1 MLNKI
6 KKSIENKTDILLLT
20 SIDVRH
26 YLRKMIEH
34 DLFSLPVLSFQE
46 IGDEM
51 PIKVEGMV
59 EFIGEE
65 LNEFE

>member
-1 MLNKI
+1 
-6 KKSIENKTDILLLT
+6 
-20 SIDVRH
+20 
-26 YLRKMIEH
+26 MIEH

>member
-1 MLNKI
+1 MMS
-6 KKSIENKTDILLLT
+6 KKSIKNKTDILLLT

-26 YLRKMIEH
+26 YLRKMMEH

-59 EFIGEE
+59 QFIREE
-65 LNEFE
+65 